1 MSIDLRRICE
11 RIEETE
17 DETSK
22 MTYFRLAKENSY
34 LMIEHNVSELSHVRL
49 HYVEAAGPG
58 PALLFV
64 HGSTG
69 SHTSFL
75 PFMLQLERH
84 AHVYALDL
92 RGHGLS
98 GRAPGAYQLPDY
110 GRDVAAFVNKV
121 VGGPVFV
128 AGHSLG
134 GLIALWLAAQHPD
147 QVRGVFLEDPPLYM
161 TQLPR
166 FGTTGFYQYFKH
178 LSDFLPQHHAQRGTL
193 DEMVEYVSRS
203 PINDQGQTLLEVAGA
218 QAVAERALQLHQ
230 LDPATLDPL
239 LAGILL
245 GPHAPDELLAQ
256 VRCPVRLLA
265 GQREAGGALDAQDV
279 ARAVGQLAHCEHT
292 VFPGVGHMIHQER
305 PDAYAQAL
313 IHFITQEGGYS

>member
-1 MSIDLRRICE
+1 
-11 RIEETE
+11 
-17 DETSK
+17 
-22 MTYFRLAKENSY
+22 
-34 LMIEHNVSELSHVRL
+34 MIEHNVSELSHVRL

-178 LSDFLPQHHAQRGTL
+178 LSKLSSPTSRPERHVGRNGRICQSFTHQRRGR
-193 DEMVEYVSRS
+193 YSWKS
-203 PINDQGQTLLEVAGA
+203 PA

-239 LAGILL
+239 LAGIARV
-245 GPHAPDELLAQ
+245 P
-256 VRCPVRLLA
+256 A
-265 GQREAGGALDAQDV
+265 G
-279 ARAVGQLAHCEHT
+279 
-292 VFPGVGHMIHQER
+292 
-305 PDAYAQAL
+305 
-313 IHFITQEGGYS
+313 